1 LPNASFGGGS
11 LLCCVCRPFSIEEDN
26 LGFRE
31 AFFQILGAEVVFAA
45 KLIKAN
51 LAITRTKYMTIVKLN
66 TKLRNH

>member
-1 LPNASFGGGS
+1 LPNASFGGSS
-11 LLCCVCRPFSIEEDN
+11 LLCCVCRPFSIEDN

-66 TKLRNH
+66 TKRRNH